1 MLSEQEYKNTLFNII
16 KGKNKNDRGIK
27 YIRKWDYYFE
37 EKKYVLEKC
46 NLTNV
51 KTAIDIGTGV
61 GMLPYLLQKK
71 S

>member
-51 KTAIDIGTGV
+51 KTAIDI
-61 GMLPYLLQKK
+61 
-71 S
+71 